1 MKTVNTIAAFVNKYL
16 IYIMILLMIVS
27 YFFPQPFLWIPPR
40 TTILLS
46 IIMFCMGMTLN
57 VAAFKMVVLQP
68 KAFILGGAFPV
79 HHQPFGGL
87 RLSAAVW
94 SFFQFDYRFCLTRL
108 RFWWNRQQCHDL
120 HRQRRCRPHRF
131 HDHGIDLVSDRRYT
145 LFGLCL
151 GWSVHRDLLLGNA
164 LVCLADGA
172 FANHFRGDRPQT
184 HCQAHRAISAII
196 CVDFFRQYLID
207 RCRNCRSQR
216 RRHRPIWLDRDFLS
230 LAP

>member
-68 KAFILGGAFPV
+68 KAFILGV
-79 HHQPFGGL
+79 L
-87 RLSAAVW
+87 
-94 SFFQFDYRFCLTRL
+94 FQFTISPLVAYGLAQLFGLSSRFDHRFCLTRL

-151 GWSVHRDLLLGNA
+151 GWPVHRDLLLGNA

-172 FANHFRGDRPQT
+172 FANHFRGDRP
-184 HCQAHRAISAII
+184 
-196 CVDFFRQYLID
+196 
-207 RCRNCRSQR
+207 
-216 RRHRPIWLDRDFLS
+216 
-230 LAP
+230 